1 MKDSA
6 RTTRTLGATTLVTC
20 AALLAAPASFA
31 ADLSGNVT
39 AAGSGT
45 PVPRAVV
52 VFVAADG
59 TPSAASTDADGAY
72 ALTVPDGTYTR
83 RVQAPGFTLLE
94 SQVEA
99 SGATT
104 GDAELTA
111 LADAPLPLPTFG
123 LPTQNATLVADPGKS
138 GVFYA
143 GSGFANTLYRTF
155 DAGDSWTAVTRVSE
169 DTRGIAGTFQG
180 FQRPTIATSGVTG
193 EVATV
198 SLHADGSGGQVW
210 ISRDF
215 GTTWREVGLPDGR
228 ILEPSGTSTLRW
240 VHAPGGADFLVLQP
254 AGHDTTLWV
263 AALAEA
269 EPEFVALGAGV
280 NPLALTDAKLW
291 DAWDLDGTPALAAVK
306 ADGSQVEVYT
316 WTDADDVTS
325 LAKLGNSI
333 ALAPAVTMP
342 TFFDVGGVNGNVMV
356 LGGVDTGSPYPWPQ
370 ALGFIAKP
378 AADADFDNAFVDVQ
392 AVSMETCYLP
402 GTGIVAPT
410 ASFEDAR
417 ALVGV
422 SACPISADPD
432 GAQTVTL
439 GSAHGAIMPAYDGGW
454 DGADNRTVLGIG
466 GRGIVRAET
475 ESGVPAGPS
484 FGSEDRVAGITAP
497 QVRATAFG
505 PAGPDQLAMAL
516 DSAGGKRIIGSD
528 DGGKTFTSVVDAGGF
543 AVAWWQGASGAWL
556 VAGHSGAETG
566 LLTAVLDWNSSNE
579 TLTAPNLAAASQANL
594 SVEGKNSD
602 VRALLGVDGTDT
614 LFVGTFQYPG
624 YMGALFRGSLAGG
637 DFDDRVAIASSDE
650 AHPLASIQDLA
661 YCPAEGS
668 ASSVADTL
676 FVATGYLGLV
686 QGGLY
691 AVRNATTSEA
701 PVATPLT
708 ALPFADRAVTDVVVD
723 CQTGAL
729 TVGAASDPG
738 VFHSSDGGATF
749 DDVRLPDEDGG
760 IPGEDSFQA
769 AAIAANPENPDHIV
783 VVANETDDS
792 FAAGFLFE
800 TLDGGETWQAIFDPS
815 AVDDLGNQTGENLL
829 VNDLALPPAALEEA
843 QVAPAPKARH
853 LAARGRKAAPIAI
866 SGVTLA
872 PLALG
877 TQAGGA
883 ALTLDVGARRSAP
896 GPAQA
901 TGASGG
907 DGRVRVQWQA
917 PAETGSRPITA
928 YSAQCGASGKP
939 TRTAS
944 TNSAARQ
951 ADVTGLARGTRYTCS
966 VRARSVLG
974 LGTASNTVQATT
986 FDLPGAPRNLAAS
999 AQTQAAR
1006 LVFRAPAATGGSAI
1020 TRYKA
1025 TCAAPGKPT
1034 RTLEQAGTTLT
1045 VTRLVAKTRYRCSVQ
1060 AKNAL
1065 GYGPASSAVNVT
1077 PK

>member
-6 RTTRTLGATTLVTC
+6 RPTRNLGATTLVAC

-31 ADLSGNVT
+31 TLVSGSVT
-39 AAGSGT
+39 ATGSEQ

-52 VFVAADG
+52 VLVAADG
-59 TPSAASTDADGAY
+59 TPGATRSEEDGSYGLVVADGS
-72 ALTVPDGTYTR
+72 YTL
-83 RVQAPGFTLLE
+83 RVQAPGFVLDERT
-94 SQVEA
+94 VEIA
-99 SGATT
+99 GDTT
-104 GDAELTA
+104 VDAALTP
-111 LADAPLPLPTFG
+111 LADAPRPLPTFG
-123 LPTQNATLVADPGKS
+123 LPTQNATLVADPGQS
-138 GVFYA
+138 GVFYT
-143 GSGFANTLYRTF
+143 GSGFANTIYRTI

-169 DTRGIAGTFQG
+169 DARGIEGTFQG
-180 FQRPTIATSGVTG
+180 FQRPAIATSGVAG

-198 SLHADGSGGQVW
+198 SLGANGSTGQVW
-210 ISRDF
+210 ASRDF
-215 GTTWREVGLPDGR
+215 GTTWQKVTLPEGR
-228 ILEPSGTSTLRW
+228 VLEPSGTAILRW

-254 AGHDTTLWV
+254 AGHDVTLWV
-263 AALAEA
+263 ADLSAS
-269 EPEFVALGAGV
+269 EPEFTALAPGA
-280 NPLALTDAKLW
+280 NPLALGEAQLW
-291 DAWDLDGTPALAAVK
+291 DAWLLDGVPALAAVRD
-306 ADGSQVEVYT
+306 DGGQVEVYT
-316 WTDADDVTS
+316 WTDQENVSS
-325 LAKLGNSI
+325 LARLGNPI

-342 TFFDVGGVNGNVMV
+342 TFFDGGGETGNVMV
-356 LGGVDTGSPYPWPQ
+356 LGGVDTGEPYPWPQ
-370 ALGFIAKP
+370 ALALIAKP
-378 AADADFDNAFVDVQ
+378 AADADFDNAFVNVQ

-402 GTGIVAPT
+402 GTGAIAPNAT
-410 ASFEDAR
+410 FEDAR

-422 SACPISADPD
+422 SACPLQADPD
-432 GAQTVTL
+432 DTQSVTL
-439 GSAHGAIMPAYDGGW
+439 GSASGAIMPAFDADW
-454 DGADNRTVLGIG
+454 DGASNRLVLGIA
-466 GRGIVRAET
+466 GRGIERAEN
-475 ESGVPAGPS
+475 ESGTPPGPM
-484 FGSEDRVAGITAP
+484 FGEERVIGITAP
-497 QVRATAFG
+497 QVRATVFG
-505 PAGPDQLAMAL
+505 PDGPDTLAMAL
-516 DSAGGKRIIGSD
+516 DSAGGKRIIASA
-528 DGGKTFTSVVDAGGF
+528 DGGVSFASVVDAGGY
-543 AVAWWQGASGAWL
+543 AVDWWRGASGDWL
-556 VAGHSGAETG
+556 VAGHSGAEAG
-566 LLTAVLDWNSSNE
+566 LLTAVLDWNTE
-579 TLTAPNLAAASQANL
+579 MPPLATPNLPSAGQANL
-594 SVEGKNSD
+594 SVDGANSD
-602 VRALLGVDGTDT
+602 VRALLGVPGTDT

-637 DFDDRVAIASSDE
+637 DFDERVAIPSSDD
-650 AHPLASIQDLA
+650 AHPLATIQDLA

-668 ASSVADTL
+668 AASVADTL

-691 AVRNATTSEA
+691 AVRDATTA
-701 PVATPLT
+701 PTPVATPLT

-749 DDVRLPDEDGG
+749 DNVHFPDEDGG

-783 VVANETDDS
+783 VMANEADDS

-800 TLDGGETWQAIFDPS
+800 TLDGGETWEAVVDPS
-815 AVDDLGNQTGENLL
+815 AVDDLGRQTAENLL
-829 VNDLALPPAALEEA
+829 VNDLALPPAVPEEA
-843 QVAPAPKARH
+843 LQAAAPKTH
-853 LAARGRKAAPIAI
+853 PLAARARRSAPIAI
-866 SGVTLA
+866 SAVTLA

-896 GPAQA
+896 GAAQA
-901 TGASGG
+901 TSASGG
-907 DGRVRVQWQA
+907 NGRVRVQWQA
-917 PAETGSRPITA
+917 PAEIGSRPITA
-928 YSAQCGASGKP
+928 YTAQCGASGKP

-986 FDLPGAPRNLAAS
+986 FDAPGAPRSLTAK
-999 AQTQAAR
+999 AQTGAAR
-1006 LVFRAPAATGGSAI
+1006 LSFRAPAATGGSAI

-1025 TCAAPGKPT
+1025 TCIAPGKPT
-1034 RTLEQAGTTLT
+1034 RALEQAGTTLT
-1045 VTRLVAKTRYRCSVQ
+1045 VTRLVAKARYRCSVQ